1 MGFELILS
9 MSYKTF
15 KISDGI
21 SLIQETHVANFM
33 RCNIWHIKGQEFDLI
48 IDTGMGLSS
57 LKEYILEKTSKPI
70 KAIVTHSHF
79 DHCGSLH
86 EFNCRLGHKN
96 EEEIFKNT
104 LNDKIVFS
112 GAWKEIEIIDKKQ
125 FPEYSGEKYTVTP
138 APLTGYLDE
147 GDVIDLGS
155 RAFNILHLPGHS
167 PGSIG
172 LLDLKSKELF
182 SGDALYDGELL
193 DNLYHSDPK
202 LYEKTLSRIIK
213 LDVNIFHGGHFPSF
227 GKNRAKE
234 IINNYFSGQN
244 KIKDVKLWFNKSKG
258 MSKDIFSDQNW
269 DSSIKLI
276 SQNEI

>member
-1 MGFELILS
+1 M
-9 MSYKTF
+9 
-15 KISDGI
+15 
-21 SLIQETHVANFM
+21 
-33 RCNIWHIKGQEFDLI
+33 
-48 IDTGMGLSS
+48 
-57 LKEYILEKTSKPI
+57 
-70 KAIVTHSHF
+70 
-79 DHCGSLH
+79 
-86 EFNCRLGHKN
+86 
-96 EEEIFKNT
+96 
-104 LNDKIVFS
+104 
-112 GAWKEIEIIDKKQ
+112 
-125 FPEYSGEKYTVTP
+125 
-138 APLTGYLDE
+138 DE
-147 GDVIDLGS
+147 GDVIDLGR

-172 LLDLKSKELF
+172 LLDLKSKEFF

-202 LYEKTLSRIIK
+202 LYEKTLSRISK

-269 DSSIKLI
+269 DQSIKLI

>member
-1 MGFELILS
+1 M
-9 MSYKTF
+9 
-15 KISDGI
+15 
-21 SLIQETHVANFM
+21 
-33 RCNIWHIKGQEFDLI
+33 
-48 IDTGMGLSS
+48 
-57 LKEYILEKTSKPI
+57 
-70 KAIVTHSHF
+70 
-79 DHCGSLH
+79 
-86 EFNCRLGHKN
+86 
-96 EEEIFKNT
+96 
-104 LNDKIVFS
+104 
-112 GAWKEIEIIDKKQ
+112 
-125 FPEYSGEKYTVTP
+125 
-138 APLTGYLDE
+138 
-147 GDVIDLGS
+147 
-155 RAFNILHLPGHS
+155 
-167 PGSIG
+167 
-172 LLDLKSKELF
+172 LDLKSKELF

-269 DSSIKLI
+269 DQSIKLI